1 MSDSGEVYDATA
13 EEIDECDGDQ
23 AETPAAASATNLA
36 LVPQQQQPYTNKQLD
51 LIKQTVAHGT
61 SDLEFDLFVEV
72 CHLTG
77 LNPFAHQIYAIMRN
91 ASEKGPDGKWHT
103 VKRMTIQTGI
113 DGYLAIASRT
123 GAFAGMDDVAFDT
136 EEGDHPTWARVTVYR
151 LVQGQRMPFT
161 ATARWREYVQ
171 LKDEY
176 EGGQKTGKKT
186 PTDMWQRMP
195 WTMLGKCVRALALRL
210 AFPAELSGVYT
221 ADEMMQADTPGDDA
235 STSAPAAAPTSS
247 QATATTR
254 SVAPQSAPK
263 PAPKT
268 APTAKRPAAPPAAD
282 AANDLITTDGCNPLA
297 DTALRKRMSA
307 LNIRFVADVET
318 FLGRVKR
325 QYTVY
330 TKRAI
335 EDELTA
341 MEARAASTSTG
352 ETPSLEGLAFAGAN

>member
-1 MSDSGEVYDATA
+1 MDEPEVYDAIADDFDTDA
-13 EEIDECDGDQ
+13 ESN
-23 AETPAAASATNLA
+23 AHVSAASGQVNSMA
-36 LVPQQQQPYTNKQLD
+36 LVPQQQPQPYTNKQLD
-51 LIKQTVAHGT
+51 LIKQTVAAGT

-91 ASEKGPDGKWHT
+91 ASEKGPDGKWRT

-136 EEGDHPTWARVTVYR
+136 EEGEHPTWARVTVYR
-151 LVQGQRMPFT
+151 LVQGRRIPFT

-171 LKDEY
+171 VKDEY

-186 PTDMWQRMP
+186 PTEMWARMP
-195 WTMLGKCVRALALRL
+195 WTMLGKCSRALALRL

-221 ADEMMQADTPGDDA
+221 ADEIMQADNPLPQSVASVAEVADGNEPQPAPRRAATPSAA
-235 STSAPAAAPTSS
+235 SSLRPAPAAK
-247 QATATTR
+247 
-254 SVAPQSAPK
+254 K
-263 PAPKT
+263 PP
-268 APTAKRPAAPPAAD
+268 APPAVTSAAD
-282 AANDLITTDGCNPLA
+282 LMTTDGCNPLA
-297 DTALRKRMSA
+297 DAALRKRMNA
-307 LNIRFVADVET
+307 LNIRSIADVET
-318 FLGRVKR
+318 FLARVKR

-341 MEARAASTSTG
+341 IEARAAS